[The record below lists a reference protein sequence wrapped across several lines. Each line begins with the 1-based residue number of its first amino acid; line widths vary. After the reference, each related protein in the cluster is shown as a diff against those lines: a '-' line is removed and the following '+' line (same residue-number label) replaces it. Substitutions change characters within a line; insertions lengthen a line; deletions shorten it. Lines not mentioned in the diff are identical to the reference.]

1 VTDPRTPGPAVS
13 APARGAV
20 RLPAPGSSTPEPP
33 APASP
38 AAVSPASADAAAT
51 PAGRDR
57 GAAIGQGITWLATW
71 SLRLVLLAAGAVVL
85 GLLIGRLWSVVLPV
99 LLGLLLAS
107 VLWPPTA
114 WLRRRGLPPALSA
127 AIVLLAFLALLVGLL
142 GSLAPSV
149 AAQLGDIAV
158 QAGNGLL
165 QVRDYVTRPPLDLN
179 DAQVDAAVQGLTQ
192 RLQGSATALASGV
205 LTGVSAVGSL
215 LVTAALAL
223 VLCFFFIKDGPRFL
237 PWMRGVVGDAAGGH
251 LQVVLT
257 RSWATLGSFIQGQAV
272 VGLVDAVLIGI
283 GLVVLGVPLAL
294 PLAVLTFFGGFIPI
308 IGAFVVGALAV
319 LIALVTKGTTTALI
333 VTAII
338 FLVQQIEGNV
348 LQPMLQ
354 GKSLKLHPGLVL
366 VAVAAGGG
374 LYGVAGAFLSVPLA
388 AVVAV
393 VLRYLGEV
401 VDGRPGQAARPATDA
416 EAHADTGGL
425 AAQDD
430 AVDAVV
436 TGRHEP

>member
-1 VTDPRTPGPAVS
+1 MTAPRTTGAAEH
-13 APARGAV
+13 APASGAV
-20 RLPAPGSSTPEPP
+20 RLPGPVE
-33 APASP
+33 
-38 AAVSPASADAAAT
+38 
-51 PAGRDR
+51 PAGGQVAASGRGDR
-57 GAAIGQGITWLATW
+57 GAAIGQGFTWLATW
-71 SLRLVLLAAGAVVL
+71 SLRLVVVAAAAVVL
-85 GLLIGRLWSVVLPV
+85 GLLVGRLWSVVLPV
-99 LLGLLLAS
+99 LLALLLAS

-114 WLRRRGLPPALSA
+114 WLRRRGLAPALA
-127 AIVLLAFLALLVGLL
+127 AALVLLSSLAVLLGLL

-149 AAQLGDIAV
+149 AAQVGDIAV

-165 QVRDYVTRPPLDLN
+165 QVQDYLTGPPLNLN
-179 DAQVDAAVQGLTQ
+179 DAQVDAAVQGLTD
-192 RLQGSATALASGV
+192 RLQGSAAALASGV

-215 LVTAALAL
+215 LVTGALAL

-237 PWMRGVVGDAAGGH
+237 PWLRGVVGERAGSH

-308 IGAFVVGALAV
+308 VGAFIVGALAV
-319 LIALVTKGTTTALI
+319 LVALVTKGTTTALI
-333 VTAII
+333 VTVII
-338 FLVQQIEGNV
+338 FAVQQVEGNV

-374 LYGVAGAFLSVPLA
+374 LYGVAGAFLSVPVA
-388 AVVAV
+388 AVAAV

-401 VDGRPGQAARPATDA
+401 IDGRGGEQARSATDA
-416 EAHADTGGL
+416 EAHADAGGL
-425 AAQDD
+425 AAEED
-430 AVDAVV
+430 AAGAVV
-436 TGRHEP
+436 ADRHGR

>member
-1 VTDPRTPGPAVS
+1 M
-13 APARGAV
+13 
-20 RLPAPGSSTPEPP
+20 
-33 APASP
+33 
-38 AAVSPASADAAAT
+38 
-51 PAGRDR
+51 
-57 GAAIGQGITWLATW
+57 
-71 SLRLVLLAAGAVVL
+71 LLTSIA
-85 GLLIGRLWSVVLPV
+85 
-99 LLGLLLAS
+99 LLL
-107 VLWPPTA
+107 
-114 WLRRRGLPPALSA
+114 
-127 AIVLLAFLALLVGLL
+127 GLL

-149 AAQLGDIAV
+149 AAQVGDIAV

-165 QVRDYVTRPPLDLN
+165 KVQDYVTGPPLNLN
-179 DAQVDAAVQGLTQ
+179 DTQVDAAVQGLTD
-192 RLQGSATALASGV
+192 RLQGSAAALASCV

-215 LVTAALAL
+215 LVTGALAL

-237 PWMRGVVGDAAGGH
+237 PWLRGVVGERAGGH

-308 IGAFVVGALAV
+308 VGAFIVGALAV
-319 LIALVTKGTTTALI
+319 LVALVTKGTTTALV

-338 FLVQQIEGNV
+338 FAVQQVEGNV

-374 LYGVAGAFLSVPLA
+374 LFGVAGAFLSVPVA
-388 AVVAV
+388 AVAAV

-401 VDGRPGQAARPATDA
+401 IDGRPGGQALAATDA
-416 EAHADTGGL
+416 EAHADAGGL
-425 AAQDD
+425 AAEEGAAHPPGASEPVAQ
-430 AVDAVV
+430 
-436 TGRHEP
+436 RHGL